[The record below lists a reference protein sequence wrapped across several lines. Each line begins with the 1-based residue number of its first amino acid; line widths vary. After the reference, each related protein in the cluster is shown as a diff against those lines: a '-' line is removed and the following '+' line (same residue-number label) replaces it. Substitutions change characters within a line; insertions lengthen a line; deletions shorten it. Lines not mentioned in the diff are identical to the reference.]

1 MKMKINA
8 NIFTE
13 SLEAEKLDQ
22 LIEDKKDYLLK
33 LDNDFARKKV
43 QEEILFL
50 EELLPI
56 VLNETMVFY
65 HEITKAL
72 VKKIHEAVKQDANVL
87 FALIPLTD
95 STEDTIK
102 VATVNPHWG
111 NPIEGLEISITG
123 RKVEEV
129 AV

>member
-1 MKMKINA
+1 MRTYA
-8 NIFTE
+8 NIFSE
-13 SLEAEKLDQ
+13 SLEAEKLDR
-22 LIEDKKDYLLK
+22 LIEDKKDYLTK

-56 VLNETMVFY
+56 VLNETMVY
-65 HEITKAL
+65 YNEITKAL

-111 NPIEGLEISITG
+111 NPFEGLEVTVTG